1 VVDIDTGYTPETWK
15 FDEEVTRVFDDML
28 GRSIPNYEGMRDIT
42 NRLISQVIMEHG
54 GGEPCVIVDIGSSRG
69 ETIDRILKRNCPTF
83 IPEPK
88 DMALEV
94 YGLEISP
101 PMIAASQRRFDE
113 GGWTNVQILSHD
125 LREGL
130 QRAEIPFDSATIITS
145 ILTLMFVPTEHRPRL
160 LTHIYETLHGAGTF
174 FLVEKITGA
183 HLLSDERF
191 VSAYYEMKSDHG
203 YTEDDIQRKRL
214 SLEGVLAPLSA
225 TANEQMLR
233 DAGFR
238 FVETI
243 WAWGNF
249 RGWMATK

>member
-1 VVDIDTGYTPETWK
+1 MAETDTGYAPETWK

-28 GRSIPNYEGMRDIT
+28 GRSIPNYAGMRDIT
-42 NRLISQVIMEHG
+42 NRLISQVLMEHG
-54 GGEPCVIVDIGSSRG
+54 DSEPCVIVDIGSSRG
-69 ETIDRILKRNCPTF
+69 ETISRILERNDAHSR
-83 IPEPK
+83 IP
-88 DMALEV
+88 LEIW
-94 YGLEISP
+94 GLEISP
-101 PMIAASQRRFDE
+101 PMIQASRERFAN
-113 GGWTNVQILSHD
+113 WSNTWILNHD

-130 QRAEIPFDSATIITS
+130 QRTEIPLDSVSIVTS

-183 HLLSDERF
+183 NLLSDERF
-191 VSAYYEMKSDHG
+191 ISAYYEMKSDHG
-203 YTEDDIQRKRL
+203 YTPEAIERKRL
-214 SLEGVLAPLSA
+214 SLEGVLVPLSA
-225 TANEQMLR
+225 TANEEMLKA
-233 DAGFR
+233 AGFR